1 VAFHILDFEVPVA
14 RLRERIIQ
22 RSRAGGD
29 ASEADLDVLQHQ
41 IDTAEALAA
50 DEKENLVPIR
60 SS

>member
-1 VAFHILDFEVPVA
+1 VPVA